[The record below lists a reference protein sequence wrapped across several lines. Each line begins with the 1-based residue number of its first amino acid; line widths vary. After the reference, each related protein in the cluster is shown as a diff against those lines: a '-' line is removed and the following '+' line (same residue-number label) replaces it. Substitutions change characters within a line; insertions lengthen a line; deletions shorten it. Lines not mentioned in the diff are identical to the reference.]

1 MGLQCRKCG
10 GAHLTIKCGKVN
22 NNKRNNN
29 YKNNNNNKYKSNKTN
44 VKHRG
49 KAKFTIRMSN
59 LPNDLRLAEVNK
71 LMLDWGDIGK
81 ININDKNRNNK
92 SVFIDF
98 YIKEEAE
105 YFVEAFDKTPFGNYI
120 INVELLKK

>member
-22 NNKRNNN
+22 NNNKN
-29 YKNNNNNKYKSNKTN
+29 KNNNNYNNNNKIN

-81 ININDKNRNNK
+81 ININDKNRNNI

-98 YIKEEAE
+98 YLKEEAE
-105 YFVEAFDKTPFGNYI
+105 YFVEAFDKTPFDNYI